1 MSTPNDWQERPYDGC
16 AVEQLE
22 RDNDWPTVMKAV
34 DETG

>member
-1 MSTPNDWQERPYDGC
+1 MIGKKRSYDGC